1 MEEDIE
7 MDDEAIVLDGYDLAI
22 IGKSSQGKVVY
33 DIENIIQILI
43 KRDEMTRED
52 AQDFFWTNVECL
64 HVGEMSPLFVF
75 KGGKEQWE

>member
-1 MEEDIE
+1 
-7 MDDEAIVLDGYDLAI
+7 MDDEAIVLDGLDLAI

-33 DIENIIQILI
+33 DIENVIQILI

-52 AQDFFWTNVECL
+52 AQDFFWANVEWL
-64 HVGEMSPLFVF
+64 SGEGMSPLFVF

>member
-43 KRDEMTRED
+43 KRIPI
-52 AQDFFWTNVECL
+52 QNFLV
-64 HVGEMSPLFVF
+64 
-75 KGGKEQWE
+75 